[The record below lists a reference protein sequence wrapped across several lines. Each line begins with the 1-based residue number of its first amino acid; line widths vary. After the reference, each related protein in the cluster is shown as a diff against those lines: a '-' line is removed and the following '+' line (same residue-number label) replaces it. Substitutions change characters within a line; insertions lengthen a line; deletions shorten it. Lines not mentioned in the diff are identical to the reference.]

1 MRSVPGH
8 RPPHPPQRQ
17 RWLIAGLADRGG
29 EKFSLLRQARR
40 TAASLWAAPDTWV
53 GAPMDERQC
62 HGDSAVHKSV
72 PFGQLAPPV
81 ISPLEAQSPHAP
93 EPRL

>member
-1 MRSVPGH
+1 
-8 RPPHPPQRQ
+8 
-17 RWLIAGLADRGG
+17 
-29 EKFSLLRQARR
+29 
-40 TAASLWAAPDTWV
+40 
-53 GAPMDERQC
+53 MDERQC

-93 EPRL
+93 EPRI